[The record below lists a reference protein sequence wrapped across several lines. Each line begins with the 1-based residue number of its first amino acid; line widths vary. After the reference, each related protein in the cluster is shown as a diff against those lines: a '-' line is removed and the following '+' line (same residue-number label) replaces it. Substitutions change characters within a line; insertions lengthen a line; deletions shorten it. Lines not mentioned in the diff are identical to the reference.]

1 MANDLDLT
9 HDVALWDAEADTF
22 DEAPDHGLADPRV
35 RRAWTGLLTDVLP
48 PPPARVADLGCGTG
62 TLSVLL
68 ADQGHTVHGVDFS
81 AEMVARARAKAAQA
95 RLDPDQVRFA
105 VADASRPPLAV
116 GGYDVV
122 LSRHVL
128 WAMPDPAEALQ
139 RWIEL
144 LAPGG
149 RLVLVEGRWATE
161 AGLTGAETTALVE
174 ATGREAALV
183 PLDAAAYWGRET
195 GDERYLVLSRA

>member
-1 MANDLDLT
+1 MDDDA
-9 HDVALWDAEADTF
+9 VALWDSEARTF
-22 DEAPDHGLADPRV
+22 DEAPDHGLADPAV
-35 RRAWTGLLTDVLP
+35 RRAWAGLLTDVLP
-48 PPPARVADLGCGTG
+48 APPARVADLGCGTG

-68 ADQGHTVHGVDFS
+68 AEQGHEVHGVDFS
-81 AEMVARARAKAAQA
+81 AEMVARARTKASEA
-95 RLDPDQVRFA
+95 RLGTDRVRFA
-105 VADASRPPLAV
+105 VADASRPPLPTAA
-116 GGYDVV
+116 YDVV

-128 WAMPDPAEALQ
+128 WAMPDPADALQ

-183 PLDAAAYWGRET
+183 PLDAAAYWGRDT
-195 GDERYLVLSRA
+195 GDERYLLLSRA